1 MNKIKCNICKN
12 IVDFEKKDIKKETE
26 DYGREV
32 HT

>member
-12 IVDFEKKDIKKETE
+12 IVDFEKKILKKKQKTMA
-26 DYGREV
+26 EV